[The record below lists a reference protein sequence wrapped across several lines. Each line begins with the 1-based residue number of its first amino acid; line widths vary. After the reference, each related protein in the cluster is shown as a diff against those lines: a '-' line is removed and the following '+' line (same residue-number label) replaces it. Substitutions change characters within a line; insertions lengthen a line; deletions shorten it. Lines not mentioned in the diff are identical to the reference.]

1 MRLPTKE
8 FAVLLACAGVGSS
21 LQADIP
27 ADLPVASLISSAKS
41 HLATGS
47 PRDAL
52 AYFDAAVARD
62 PTNYLTIFQRGAT
75 YLSLG
80 RDTQA
85 IDDFNRV
92 LELKPDFDGALLQR
106 SRIKSR
112 SADWAG
118 AKEDL
123 VKAGKRSSPEY
134 VELDEA
140 QTAEKA
146 AEHAEAKGDWET
158 CVSQSSVAIMK
169 ASVALN
175 LRRLR
180 AHCRFEKGDIQ
191 EALGD
196 LAHILQISPGSV
208 EPHLQISS
216 TLFYALGDHERAI
229 AQIRKCL
236 HSDPDS
242 KACSRLFRK
251 EKQYVKSL
259 NQLQEFKEKR
269 KFTNAINLL
278 VGTKDESGM
287 IDDVKEDIKEARE
300 AGHIHPNA
308 PDELYTS
315 LVETA
320 CEVYRAMNSKKAKT
334 YCADILQLKP
344 HSLHGLLYQ
353 AQAFIDEDEFDRA
366 INTLNTAKEHHQS
379 SREVQELLQKAQVLL
394 KRSKQKDYYKVLGVS
409 RDADDRTIKRAYRQ
423 LTKLHH
429 PDKAMSQGISKE
441 DAEKK
446 MASINEAYEVLS
458 DPELRARFDN
468 GDDPNDPESG
478 RGGPFQ
484 GHPFAGGRGGGGQQF
499 FFQQGGGGGGAQ
511 FKFNGFPGGGFPF

>member
-320 CEVYRAMNSKKAKT
+320 CEVYRAVSTSQRTPKGAGLIEPTDELEKSK
-334 YCADILQLKP
+334 D
-344 HSLHGLLYQ
+344 LLCRYPTTQ
-353 AQAFIDEDEFDRA
+353 T
-366 INTLNTAKEHHQS
+366 TLLARSIIS
-379 SREVQELLQKAQVLL
+379 S
-394 KRSKQKDYYKVLGVS
+394 SSFY
-409 RDADDRTIKRAYRQ
+409 
-423 LTKLHH
+423 
-429 PDKAMSQGISKE
+429 
-441 DAEKK
+441 
-446 MASINEAYEVLS
+446 
-458 DPELRARFDN
+458 
-468 GDDPNDPESG
+468 
-478 RGGPFQ
+478 
-484 GHPFAGGRGGGGQQF
+484 
-499 FFQQGGGGGGAQ
+499 
-511 FKFNGFPGGGFPF
+511 

>member
-92 LELKPDFDGALLQR
+92 LKLKPDFDGALLQR

-112 SADWAG
+112 SADWTG

-123 VKAGKRSSPEY
+123 VKAGKKSSPEY

-146 AEHAEAKGDWET
+146 AEQAEAKGDWET
-158 CVSQSSVAIMK
+158 THTT
-169 ASVALN
+169 N
-175 LRRLR
+175 
-180 AHCRFEKGDIQ
+180 F
-191 EALGD
+191 
-196 LAHILQISPGSV
+196 PGSV

-216 TLFYALGDHERAI
+216 TLFYSLGDYERAI

-242 KACSRLFRK
+242 KSCSRLFRK

-259 NQLQEFKEKR
+259 NKLQEFKEKR
-269 KFTNAINLL
+269 KFTNAINIL

-287 IDDVKEDIKEARE
+287 IDDVKEDVKEARE
-300 AGHIHPNA
+300 AGYIHPNA
-308 PDELYTS
+308 PNELYAS
-315 LVETA
+315 LIEVT
-320 CEVYRAMNSKKAKT
+320 CEIYRAMNSKKAKT

-353 AQAFIDEDEFDRA
+353 AQTYIDEDEFERA
-366 INTLNTAKEHHQS
+366 INTLTTAKEHHQS

-394 KRSKQKDYYKVLGVS
+394 KRSKQKDYYKILGVS

-423 LTKLHH
+423 LTKIHH
-429 PDKAMSQGISKE
+429 PDKAMSQGVSKE
-441 DAEKK
+441 DAETK

-511 FKFNGFPGGGFPF
+511 FKFNGFPGGFPF